1 MRTTT
6 LFLSFAA
13 VAAFADAV
21 SAQRL
26 ASYMA
31 GGPGFAEHQPPT
43 PVLPGP
49 VPPLGVYPAVPAL
62 PPLAF
67 PAGDSGFNNVTAL
80 HWVTNGMIV
89 ATQPTPSFPPAGPVL
104 PPFPIPPAVLA
115 PIGGVASGLAVNP
128 AAGMVWLAGPA
139 GFVIGVGAIPAMPI
153 LVPPFPIPLPAPL
166 TGLEWDGATGTLWA
180 VNAAGVAF
188 NFFPGGAPAGPP
200 VVPAFVLPAPAQDV
214 AIDKTMR
221 LNGAGARP
229 LYVIA
234 GPMIVDIAD
243 PLPLPF
249 PTAMPG
255 SQGLAFLDHPAAF
268 PPIGSCACPGGPMP
282 VNFVSGPMASGNVGF
297 TLGMTGLA
305 PGGIAVWGFDYVFD
319 PTYPLAN
326 AVGCG
331 LGLILTSPSL
341 VAFATLASP
350 AGVATF
356 PVPLPAALPPGVG
369 PLLNQ
374 NATPCAAD
382 PVLGVVI
389 SPMQYIQVSGL

>member
-6 LFLSFAA
+6 LILSFAA
-13 VAAFADAV
+13 VAAFADVV

-31 GGPGFAEHQPPT
+31 GGPGIAEHQPPT

-49 VPPLGVYPAVPAL
+49 IPPLFGYPAVPAL
-62 PPLAF
+62 PPLPF

-80 HWVTNGMIV
+80 HWVTNGALI

-104 PPFPIPPAVLA
+104 PPFPIPAAVLGA
-115 PIGGVASGLAVNP
+115 IGGVASGLAVNP
-128 AAGMVWLAGPA
+128 AMGMVWLAGPGGMA
-139 GFVIGVGAIPAMPI
+139 IGVGAVPAMP
-153 LVPPFPIPLPAPL
+153 VMFPPFPIPLPAPI

-180 VNAAGVAF
+180 VNGAGLAA
-188 NFFPGGAPAGPP
+188 NFLPGGALVGPIVAP
-200 VVPAFVLPAPAQDV
+200 PFVMPAPPQDI

-229 LYVIA
+229 LYVIS
-234 GPMIVDIAD
+234 GPMIVDITD
-243 PLPLPF
+243 PVPMPF
-249 PTAMPG
+249 PSAMPG
-255 SQGLAFLDHPAAF
+255 SQGLAFIDHPAAF
-268 PPIGSCACPGGPMP
+268 PPVGSCACPGGPTP
-282 VNFVSGPMASGNVGF
+282 VNVVSGPMASGNVGF

-305 PGGIAVWGFDYVFD
+305 PGGIAIWGFDYVFD

-331 LGLILTSPSL
+331 LGLIPTSPSL
-341 VAFATLASP
+341 VAFATLANG

-374 NATPCAAD
+374 NATPCASD
-382 PVLGVVI
+382 FVLGAVI
-389 SPMQYIQVSGL
+389 TPMQYIQVSGL